1 MSKDVALWGCS
12 LWGPQE
18 GAVLGEEQDALS
30 GVESVSALWRLAV
43 PAGCPSLALLP
54 RGHTKSTI

>member
-18 GAVLGEEQDALS
+18 GVVLGEEQDALS
-30 GVESVSALWRLAV
+30 SVESVSAFWRLSI
-43 PAGCPSLALLP
+43 PAGCLS
-54 RGHTKSTI
+54 